1 MISQY
6 WPFDSRGLTALNR
19 IEAVNL
25 KADILAKVR
34 QAFIPTPGEHSEV
47 EIFRET
53 AGQII
58 LRARKP
64 DANDAPVMLMVTV
77 TELRSWK

>member
-1 MISQY
+1 
-6 WPFDSRGLTALNR
+6 LNR
-19 IEAVNL
+19 IEAVKL
-25 KADILAKVR
+25 KADVLARVR
-34 QAFIPTPGEHSEV
+34 QAFSSAPGEHSEI

-58 LRARKP
+58 LRARNP
-64 DANDAPVMLMVTV
+64 DANGGSVMLMVTV

>member
-1 MISQY
+1 
-6 WPFDSRGLTALNR
+6 LNR
-19 IEAVNL
+19 IETAHL

-34 QAFIPTPGEHSEV
+34 QAFLPTPGEHSEV

-64 DANDAPVMLMVTV
+64 DARDGPVILMVTV
-77 TELRSWK
+77 AELRSWK